1 MFDWIRNA
9 LEGQQAAVD
18 PYQQFAQAF
27 ASECQRQNVLPE
39 SYDPQA
45 HAFTFMRDDG
55 AKLTV
60 QLENMFREWLSRD
73 PSGQTELIARF
84 VQSVVEM
91 RTRHEISSDKLPD
104 ELMPGI
110 RSHAQISNL
119 MINGWIAG
127 AAADDRNATVFLP
140 FVGDLVACVLRD
152 QPNSIAPMTHANLD
166 VARLS
171 IEQAMQQAMANFRS
185 RLPPPV
191 FEPLGNGVFGCNN
204 LSDHQSALLLLAPGP
219 DYPLP
224 AIDGAPVVAV
234 PSRNLFYLTGSANRP
249 GLSRLL
255 DIAAKAPEQQSHF
268 CSSSLLRWD
277 GNRWIEDRGVGGDDL
292 AARQHEIA
300 QHQLAADYTAQK
312 QLLDQYHDKQGQDI
326 FVANVLLFRPKG
338 SSDTISASTL
348 ASGTTG
354 TLLPRTDRLAF
365 IKQIIDPQTG
375 RAQAKADDMATVAWA
390 DAMSIAGDLF
400 EQVAYLYPPRFRA
413 LGFPGADTW
422 TKLKAVTQRL

>member
-1 MFDWIRNA
+1 
-9 LEGQQAAVD
+9 
-18 PYQQFAQAF
+18 
-27 ASECQRQNVLPE
+27 
-39 SYDPQA
+39 
-45 HAFTFMRDDG
+45 MRDDG
-55 AKLTV
+55 TKLTV
-60 QLENMFREWLSRD
+60 YMENMFREWLSRD
-73 PSGQTELIARF
+73 PNGRTDLIARF

-91 RTRHEISSDKLPD
+91 RTGSKISPDILPD

-110 RSHAQISNL
+110 RSHAQISNV
-119 MINGWIAG
+119 MINNWIAG
-127 AAADDRNATVFLP
+127 APADDRNATVFLP

-152 QPNSIAPMTHANLD
+152 RPNSMAQMTHANLE

-171 IEQAMQQAMANFRS
+171 MEQAMQQAMANFRS

-191 FEPLGNGVFGCNN
+191 FESLADGVFGCNN
-204 LSDHQSALLLLAPGP
+204 LNDHQSALLLLAPGR

-224 AIDGAPVVAV
+224 AIDGAPLVAV
-234 PSRNLFYLTGSANRP
+234 PSRNLFYLVGSDNRP

-255 DIAAKAPEQQSHF
+255 DIAGKAPQQSHF
-268 CSSSLLRWD
+268 CSSQLLRWD
-277 GNRWIEDRGVGGDDL
+277 GDRWVDDRNVGGDEF

-300 QHQLAADYTAQK
+300 QHQLVADYASQK

-338 SSDTISASTL
+338 SSETISASTL

-375 RAQAKADDMATVAWA
+375 LAQGKTGDIATVAWA

-400 EQVAYLYPPRFRA
+400 EQLPYLFPPRFKA
-413 LGFPGADTW
+413 LGFPATDAW
-422 TKLKAVTQRL
+422 TKLKAAAQRL